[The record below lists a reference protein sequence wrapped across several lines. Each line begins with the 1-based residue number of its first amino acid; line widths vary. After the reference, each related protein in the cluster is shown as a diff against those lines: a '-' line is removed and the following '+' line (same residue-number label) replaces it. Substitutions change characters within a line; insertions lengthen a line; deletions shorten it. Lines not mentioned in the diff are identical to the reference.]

1 MIIND
6 TLFNCDLEDILIEL
20 DTQLSLNGLQTFNKR
35 RDSGKN
41 IMVCCPYHNERRP
54 SAGIRKSD
62 GMFHCFAC
70 NEIHTLPEMI
80 SYCFNKTDDIL
91 GKFGWNWLL
100 KNFATVAVE
109 DREDVKLDISRISSK
124 HSSNSSNNIDSNG
137 NRQSYV
143 SEEEL
148 SSYRFT
154 HPYMYKRGLTDEVIE
169 LFDIGYD
176 KNTRCITFPI
186 RNIAGQTLFIAR
198 RSVVTKY
205 FNYPEGVEKPLY
217 GLYEMY
223 REKALYEYTDT
234 YRYDTRKEVVSRLCS
249 LTQYGFSEVIICE
262 SMLDALSFWVAGRYA
277 LALNGT
283 GSELQFRQLRELPC
297 RKLILATD
305 SDKAGQKARDR
316 IRKNVK
322 NKLITEYIFPEGRK
336 DANECTQEELMN
348 LREVF

>member
-109 DREDVKLDISRISSK
+109 DREDVKLDISRISGK

-137 NRQSYV
+137 DRQSYV

-186 RNIAGQTLFIAR
+186 RDINGKTLFIAR
-198 RSVVTKY
+198 RSVDTKY

-217 GLYEMY
+217 GLYEY
-223 REKALYEYTDT
+223 HKLCT
-234 YRYDTRKEVVSRLCS
+234 TRIVGGRCNGKTEFLRRLN
-249 LTQYGFSEVIICE
+249 EVIICE
-262 SMLDALSFWVAGRYA
+262 SMLDALSFWTVGKYA
-277 LALNGT
+277 VALNGL
-283 GSELQFRQLRELPC
+283 GNELQFKQLRELQC
-297 RKLILATD
+297 RKLILCTD
-305 SDKAGQKARDR
+305 SDKAGMKARDR

-322 NKLITEYIFPEGRK
+322 NKIITEYILPEDKK